1 MRFRRALHALVAPAP
16 DPRRTYRDPGGLG
29 PELLTGIRA
38 ALDRIASSR
47 AQLEARTGE
56 LRERVAML
64 DSRAEESIAGGRPD
78 LARHTLERRRI
89 ATAELVLLEE
99 RLQAADLEAARLELV
114 DRRLAAQIEAV
125 LTHEA
130 TVEAR
135 QQAAAAR
142 VQINETLAGISDGIA
157 TLRPGLLEAEEE
169 AEALE
174 ARAEALERLLAADER
189 SAGVDFPSGPG

>member
-1 MRFRRALHALVAPAP
+1 
-16 DPRRTYRDPGGLG
+16 
-29 PELLTGIRA
+29 LLTGIRA

-174 ARAEALERLLAADER
+174 ARAEALERLLAAESDLLHE
-189 SAGVDFPSGPG
+189 